1 MWMAAVGA
9 MLLRGEGLAPHEAL
23 TAMQGSGGVR
33 GSALGLEPCLTSRP
47 RGEQGPTALKL

>member
-1 MWMAAVGA
+1 MGA